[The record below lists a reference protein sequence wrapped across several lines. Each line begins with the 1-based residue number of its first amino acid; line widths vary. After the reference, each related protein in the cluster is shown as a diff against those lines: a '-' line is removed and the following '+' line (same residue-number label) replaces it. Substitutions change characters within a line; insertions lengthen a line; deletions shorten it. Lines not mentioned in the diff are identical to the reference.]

1 MAKSVYVEEAGGIL
15 EFPDSATP
23 QQMRAYIERTYR
35 KPLPTPVPEEE
46 VGAFTSGLYG
56 TLGKFEAAGGKA
68 AQAAGL
74 ESLADYLF
82 RESRE
87 SQEYAAKYR
96 PDVSDISQIS
106 GPTDVAKFA
115 GSTIAQSAPETAVG
129 VGGAL
134 VGRAA
139 GTALGGAIGSFFA
152 PGPGTVAGSAIG
164 GNIGMFVGS
173 AIASLPSFVGSNLQ
187 RQVEEQNIPLEEAS
201 GFDASVGAAFQ
212 APIDAAFEVLIARK
226 LPGSGVA
233 ADAARKSFLSEV
245 ARTAGQGMATEAL
258 TEPAQQ
264 AIELAQAN
272 PEKLREFSPEVQ
284 FELLNAAAAGALAGG
299 VIGGGAGALGT
310 IGRPTE
316 SDIVQKEISETL
328 AESQQRGV
336 EMQRSAQINMGVEK
350 LSNLPSI
357 GRLNLQKIRI
367 DRTPENKL
375 TAPIVSYRM
384 TDANGKTI
392 ADFSDPVLA
401 TEAVNQYKKLSGQ
414 NITLTN
420 IETGSE
426 IPTVKAAKGV
436 KGKVPAKKA
445 TQAPA
450 TEVTPVRPTAGLGAV
465 PGAVPTPPSIQTPP
479 IQAVTPPEQI
489 STSPPRPA
497 GIAAARP
504 TVSIDDVSGA
514 APTIPSIDTPSVE
527 GVATPEQI
535 TAALPSAPDTAI
547 PQQTATPSVAEAGV
561 VKTDVGPSVDL
572 KASKIFKTAKGSV
585 YTLYGDGSTVRD
597 KSYHPEHGKDD
608 VGIKEKSEKTYF
620 IRPED
625 ARNLDIVVAEGHSG
639 TPIIA
644 EYEPG
649 KIGVKYINGKYAG
662 KFIDGT
668 ITKTFSEPEVGLSPF
683 EVWGG
688 GRKIHFG
695 NKITEVSD
703 PEISEAIQAEPS
715 TPAPQ
720 EATLPQE
727 SPIGFVGTPDVAAG
741 IEGIPAIEAAPVVGV
756 NQQEVAPDIISVT
769 PEVQQEVRRK
779 IEDRTNR
786 IAEEV
791 RNAMARY
798 NLKDVQVKF
807 VPAFLKGMRIRT
819 VLGEAGLSG
828 EKSFI
833 RVATGVYDPD
843 LTVEQMVDKVMETM
857 NHETVHS
864 LLDLGLIRPTEMQI
878 LINAARNTRM
888 PGKRYTY
895 EDYVRALYDPSKPG
909 VSKIYREENNVLEE
923 AVAELFKNWRKGDAG
938 VPKNSRG
945 LINRVVE
952 VLRRMF
958 NSMKR
963 ESYEDIFKDIESGRI
978 GERPRDVQRAKKQ
991 RFSSE
996 IDDADSRVNFV
1007 PEDPRLSVA
1016 PVYPYGQRVP
1026 QVNAEQTNRVIGEVE
1041 HGAFVNRVAKFLNN
1055 KTLSTVVPE
1064 RYRPSEAGITEF
1076 MQKWADRI
1084 LPLGQM
1090 VDFIKQNGGTV
1101 PDALDTYMVAQ
1112 LSQSITANNLETRE
1126 ENLYKPLIEFINS
1139 SGLSLQRF
1147 EDYLYAKHA
1156 KERNARIRGITKP
1169 RIDEETGLEVYPDP
1183 SFGSGMSDA
1192 EADEILASIDSSTRK
1207 RAYLQAEAL
1216 FRKIIDDTNQLR
1228 VESGLSPDFGT
1239 MMLEDEDG
1247 NPVAVEQ
1254 YDFYA
1259 PLRGFADESSIDG
1272 DVDQQIMARTGQGFK
1287 IRGREDRRAL
1297 GRTSKASDIIAH
1309 AMLQN
1314 SEAVVRAE
1322 KNKVGL
1328 SFLELIEANP
1338 EIASQYGVEVLE
1350 KGKKPLK
1357 KFVNSKGVVQSMVDP
1372 MYKNRDDVFVVKREG
1387 IEIPIKLDNRLLQK
1401 ALITNRSADPAANG
1415 KFVRALGRLNRFIAA
1430 MNTVYNPEFALVNF
1444 PRDIQQALINI
1455 SQYEIDGIKKKILKD
1470 SLPAARGAWSILR
1483 DPEAQNEWSNWY
1495 KMFREDGGNTSGFYG
1510 AFSVEEQINKIEK
1523 ISADMSG
1530 STKSRAIKAFE
1541 SMKKLMEDYNG
1552 AFENAIRLSVYKNVV
1567 EAGGSRQKA
1576 AFIAKNITVNFDQ
1589 RGEFGPIMNSL
1600 YLFYNASV
1608 QGTLTLFTA
1617 AARSKKVRKA
1627 LGGLVVF
1634 GILQD
1639 QINSLMSGEGEDD
1652 EPLYDK
1658 LPDYKLE
1665 NNIIL
1670 MDPFGI
1676 TSKGYIAIPLAYGAN
1691 AFVNLGRSMSRNFRG
1706 KYTTGET
1713 VTSIGSTFIDAFNP
1727 VGGTESFL
1735 NFVVPTALDPVVAL
1749 SMNMD
1754 YSGRR
1759 IYPEAFPGSI
1769 PKADSQTYFSSTSP
1783 VAKTVA
1789 QFLNEATGGSE
1800 YVPGYIDLSP
1810 DVMEYV
1816 FDYILGATGAT
1827 LRRTIDTT
1835 TSELPKVLAG
1845 DFENI
1850 EFNNVPII
1858 RKVYGEVSERMSYE
1872 DYFDKVNHVLMRGEE
1887 LKFAIKQ
1894 GDPERVREVRKKFAD
1909 ELKIYPMIKTLAN
1922 RRNSLASALRKI
1934 RENEKL
1940 PPEVKRQRQD
1950 AIQKQIESITERV
1963 DKLYGDAIGKKYP
1976 GLFS

>member
-1 MAKSVYVEEAGGIL
+1 MARTIYVPQARTFVDFSET
-15 EFPDSATP
+15 ATDD
-23 QQMRAYIERTYR
+23 QINAYIRSKYPITQ
-35 KPLPTPVPEEE
+35 PAPPPPAPPAPEEE
-46 VGAFTSGLYG
+46 VGAFTSGIYG
-56 TLGKFEAAGGKA
+56 TLGRLEAAGGKA
-68 AQAAGL
+68 AQASGL

-82 RESRE
+82 KESRE
-87 SQEYAAKYR
+87 SQEYAAKYK
-96 PDVSDISQIS
+96 PDVADISQIS

-115 GSTIAQSAPETAVG
+115 GSTIAQSAPETALG
-129 VGGAL
+129 IGGAMA
-134 VGRAA
+134 GAA
-139 GTALGGAIGSFFA
+139 LGTAVL
-152 PGPGTVAGSAIG
+152 PGPGTIIGGLIGSAIT
-164 GNIGMFVGS
+164 
-173 AIASLPSFVGSNLQ
+173 SLPSFIGSNLQ
-187 RQVEEQNIPLEEAS
+187 RQVEEQNIPLEETS
-201 GFDASVGAAFQ
+201 GTAASVGAFAQ
-212 APIDAAFEVLIARK
+212 APLDAAFDVLIQRK

-233 ADAARKSFLSEV
+233 VDVVRKGFLSEV
-245 ARTAGQGMATEAL
+245 ARTAGQGAVTEGL

-272 PEKLREFSPEVQ
+272 PERLREFSPEVQ
-284 FELLNAAAAGALAGG
+284 FELLNAAAAGSLAGG
-299 VIGGGAGALGT
+299 LIGGGAGAIGT

-316 SDIVQKEISETL
+316 ADLTQREVGEAV
-328 AESQQRGV
+328 AESQQKGA
-336 EMQRSAQINMGVEK
+336 EIQRSAQINMGVEK

-357 GRLNLQKIRI
+357 GRLNLQKVRI

-375 TAPIVSYRM
+375 AAPITSYRM
-384 TDANGKTI
+384 TDADGKTI
-392 ADFSDPVLA
+392 ADFTDPVLA

-426 IPTVKAAKGV
+426 IPTVKPAPRP
-436 KGKVPAKKA
+436 KGKALAKKA
-445 TQAPA
+445 TQPAA
-450 TEVTPVRPTAGLGAV
+450 TEAPTVEPTAGLD
-465 PGAVPTPPSIQTPP
+465 TI
-479 IQAVTPPEQI
+479 PE
-489 STSPPRPA
+489 A
-497 GIAAARP
+497 GP
-504 TVSIDDVSGA
+504 Q
-514 APTIPSIDTPSVE
+514 APTIETPAPAEVSV
-527 GVATPEQI
+527 PE
-535 TAALPSAPDTAI
+535 
-547 PQQTATPSVAEAGV
+547 VN
-561 VKTDVGPSVDL
+561 VGPVIDL
-572 KASKIFKTAKGSV
+572 KVAKIFKTAKGSL
-585 YTLYGDGSTVRD
+585 YTLYEDGSTVRD
-597 KSYHPEHGKDD
+597 KSYHPEHGKED
-608 VGIKEKSEKTYF
+608 VGIKEKSEKTFF

-625 ARNLDIVVAEGHSG
+625 SRNIDIINAQGLPG
-639 TPIIA
+639 TPIVA
-644 EYEPG
+644 ELEPG
-649 KIGVKYINGKYAG
+649 KIAVKYIDGKYAG
-662 KFIDGT
+662 KFVSGT
-668 ITKTFSEPEVGLSPF
+668 VTKTFDTPEVGLSPF
-683 EVWGG
+683 EIWKG
-688 GRKIHFG
+688 GRRYHLG

-703 PEISEAIQAEPS
+703 PVISEPTQTEAPIS
-715 TPAPQ
+715 TPQEVPVVEEAPAGAIGAV
-720 EATLPQE
+720 EATPEAQ
-727 SPIGFVGTPDVAAG
+727 PAVAVS
-741 IEGIPAIEAAPVVGV
+741 PVVGV
-756 NQQEVAPDIISVT
+756 QPEAIAPAPDVISVT
-769 PEVQQEVRRK
+769 PEMQQEVRRK

-791 RNAMARY
+791 RTAMGRY
-798 NLKDVQVKF
+798 GLKDVQVKF
-807 VPAFLKGMRIRT
+807 VPAFLDGMRVKT
-819 VLGEAGLSG
+819 VLGEAGVEG
-828 EKSFI
+828 DKAFI
-833 RVATGVYDPD
+833 RLATGVYDPD
-843 LTVEQMVDKVMETM
+843 LTVEQMVDKVIETM

-864 LLDLGLIRPTEMQI
+864 LLDLGLLRPAEMQI

-895 EDYVRALYDPSKPG
+895 EDYVRAIYDPNKPG
-909 VSKIYREENNVLEE
+909 VSKIYKEERNVLEE
-923 AVAELFKNWRKGDAG
+923 AVAEMFRNWRKGDPGTA
-938 VPKNSRG
+938 KNSRG
-945 LINRVVE
+945 LMNRIIE

-963 ESYEDIFKDIESGRI
+963 ESFEEIFSDIEAGRI
-978 GERPRDVQRAKKQ
+978 GARPRETERAKKE
-991 RFSSE
+991 RFSAEVDS
-996 IDDADSRVNFV
+996 AGSRVNFL

-1016 PVYPYGQRVP
+1016 PVYPYGERVP
-1026 QVNAEQTNRVIGEVE
+1026 QVTAAQTNRVIGEVE
-1041 HGAFVNRVAKFLNN
+1041 HGALVNRVAKLFKN
-1055 KTLSTVVPE
+1055 KAIAAVVPE

-1076 MQKWADRI
+1076 MQKWADKI

-1090 VDFIKQNGGTV
+1090 VDFVKQNGGTV

-1112 LSQSITANNLETRE
+1112 LSQSITANNLEARE
-1126 ENLYKPLIEFINS
+1126 ESLYKPLIEFINK
-1139 SGLSLQRF
+1139 SGLSMQQV

-1156 KERNARIRGITKP
+1156 RERNARIRKMTKP
-1169 RIDEETGLEVYPDP
+1169 RIDKDTGLEIELDP
-1183 SFGSGMSDA
+1183 SFGSGMSNA
-1192 EADEILASIDSSTRK
+1192 EANNILASVASSPK
-1207 RAYLQAEAL
+1207 QGAYLQAEAL

-1239 MMLEDEDG
+1239 MILEDEEG

-1254 YDFYA
+1254 YEFYA
-1259 PLRGFADESSIDG
+1259 PLRGFADESSVEG

-1328 SFLELIEANP
+1328 SFLELIETNP

-1357 KFVNSKGVVQSMVDP
+1357 KFVNSKGVIQSMVDP
-1372 MYKNRDDVFVVKREG
+1372 MYKNRDDVFVVKRDG
-1387 IEIPIKLDNRLLQK
+1387 VEIPIKLDNRLLQK
-1401 ALITNRSADPAANG
+1401 ALITNRSADPATNG
-1415 KFVRALGRLNRFIAA
+1415 KFVRTLGRLNRFIAS

-1470 SLPAARGAWSILR
+1470 SLPAARGAWNILR
-1483 DPEAQNEWSNWY
+1483 NPEAQNEWSTWY

-1530 STKSRAIKAFE
+1530 SPKSRAIKAFE
-1541 SMKKLMEDYNG
+1541 SVKKIMEDYNG
-1552 AFENAIRLSVYKNVV
+1552 AFENAIRLSVYKNVI
-1567 EAGGSRQKA
+1567 EAGGGLQNADAIRKRA

-1617 AARSKKVRKA
+1617 AARSKKVRRA

-1634 GILQD
+1634 GMLQD
-1639 QINSLMSGEGEDD
+1639 QINNLMSDKGEDD

-1706 KYTTGET
+1706 KYTTGQT
-1713 VTSIGSTFIDAFNP
+1713 ITSIGSTFIDAFNP

-1783 VAKTVA
+1783 MAKTVA

-1827 LRRTIDTT
+1827 LRRTIDTA
-1835 TSELPKVLAG
+1835 TSEIPKVLAG

-1850 EFNNVPII
+1850 EFNNVPIV

-1887 LKFAIKQ
+1887 LKFAIKE
-1894 GDPERVREVRKKFAD
+1894 GDPEKIKEVRKKFAD
-1909 ELKIYPMIKTLAN
+1909 ELKIYPAIKALSN
-1922 RRNSLASALRKI
+1922 RRNALASTLRKI

-1940 PPEVKRQRQD
+1940 PLEVKRQRQD
-1950 AIQKQIESITERV
+1950 AIQKQIEAITGKV

>member
-1 MAKSVYVEEAGGIL
+1 MARTIYVPQARTFVDFSET
-15 EFPDSATP
+15 ATDD
-23 QQMRAYIERTYR
+23 QINAYIRSKY
-35 KPLPTPVPEEE
+35 PLPAPAPPPPAPPAPEDE
-46 VGAFTSGLYG
+46 VGAFASGIYG
-56 TLGKFEAAGGKA
+56 TLGRLEAAGGKA
-68 AQAAGL
+68 AQASGL

-82 RESRE
+82 KESRE
-87 SQEYAAKYR
+87 SQEYAAKYK
-96 PDVSDISQIS
+96 PDVADISQIS

-115 GSTIAQSAPETAVG
+115 GSTIAQSAPETALG
-129 VGGAL
+129 VGGAMA
-134 VGRAA
+134 GAA
-139 GTALGGAIGSFFA
+139 LGTAVL
-152 PGPGTVAGSAIG
+152 PGPGTIIGGLIGSAIT
-164 GNIGMFVGS
+164 
-173 AIASLPSFVGSNLQ
+173 SLPSFIGSNLQ
-187 RQVEEQNIPLEEAS
+187 RQVEEQNIPLEETS
-201 GFDASVGAAFQ
+201 GTAASVGAFAQ
-212 APIDAAFEVLIARK
+212 APLDAAFDVLIQRR

-233 ADAARKSFLSEV
+233 VDVVRKGFLSEV
-245 ARTAGQGMATEAL
+245 ARTAGQGAVTEGL

-272 PEKLREFSPEVQ
+272 PERLREFSPEVQ
-284 FELLNAAAAGALAGG
+284 FELLNAAAAGSLAGG
-299 VIGGGAGALGT
+299 VIGGGAGAVGT

-316 SDIVQKEISETL
+316 ADLVQKDIGETI
-328 AESQQRGV
+328 AESQQKGM
-336 EMQRSAQINMGVEK
+336 EIQRSAQINMGVEK

-357 GRLNLQKIRI
+357 GRLNLQKIRV

-375 TAPIVSYRM
+375 RAPITSYRM
-384 TDANGKTI
+384 TDADGKTI
-392 ADFSDPVLA
+392 ADFTDPVLA

-426 IPTVKAAKGV
+426 IPTVKPTPGLT
-436 KGKVPAKKA
+436 GKATAKKA
-445 TQAPA
+445 TQPA
-450 TEVTPVRPTAGLGAV
+450 AAETPAVEPTAGLGAI
-465 PGAVPTPPSIQTPP
+465 PEEGPKTPTIETP
-479 IQAVTPPEQI
+479 
-489 STSPPRPA
+489 
-497 GIAAARP
+497 
-504 TVSIDDVSGA
+504 
-514 APTIPSIDTPSVE
+514 APTEVSV
-527 GVATPEQI
+527 PEV
-535 TAALPSAPDTAI
+535 S
-547 PQQTATPSVAEAGV
+547 
-561 VKTDVGPSVDL
+561 VGPKIDL

-585 YTLYGDGSTVRD
+585 YTLYEDGSTVRD
-597 KSYHPEHGKDD
+597 KSYHPEHGKED
-608 VGIKEKSEKTYF
+608 VGVKEKSEKTFF

-625 ARNLDIVVAEGHSG
+625 SRNLDVINAQGLPG

-644 EYEPG
+644 ELEPG
-649 KIGVKYINGKYAG
+649 KIAVKYTDGKYAG
-662 KFIDGT
+662 KFVRGT
-668 ITKTFSEPEVGLSPF
+668 ETKTFESPEIGLSPF
-683 EVWGG
+683 EIWQG
-688 GRKIHFG
+688 GRKYHLG
-695 NKITEVSD
+695 NKITEVTD
-703 PEISEAIQAEPS
+703 PVISEPTQAEAPVS
-715 TPAPQ
+715 VPQ
-720 EATLPQE
+720 EAPAVEQ
-727 SPIGFVGTPDVAAG
+727 SPVGVIGAVETTPEMQPAVATEPVIGVQPEAPAPDV
-741 IEGIPAIEAAPVVGV
+741 V
-756 NQQEVAPDIISVT
+756 SVT
-769 PEVQQEVRRK
+769 PEIQQEVRRK

-791 RNAMARY
+791 RTAMGRY
-798 NLKDVQVKF
+798 GLKDVQVKF
-807 VPAFLKGMRIRT
+807 VPAFLDGMRVKT
-819 VLGEAGLSG
+819 VLGEAGVEG
-828 EKSFI
+828 DKAFI
-833 RVATGVYDPD
+833 RLATGVYDPD
-843 LTVEQMVDKVMETM
+843 LTVEQMVDKVIETM

-864 LLDLGLIRPTEMQI
+864 LLDLGLLRPTEMQI

-895 EDYVRALYDPSKPG
+895 EDYVRAIYDPNKPG
-909 VSKIYREENNVLEE
+909 VSKIYQDEKNVLEE
-923 AVAELFKNWRKGDAG
+923 AVAEMFRNWRKGDPGTA
-938 VPKNSRG
+938 KNSRG
-945 LINRVVE
+945 LMNRVIE

-963 ESYEDIFKDIESGRI
+963 ESFEEIFSDIEAGRI
-978 GERPRDVQRAKKQ
+978 GARPRDIEGARKE

-996 IDDADSRVNFV
+996 VDSAGSRVNFI
-1007 PEDPRLSVA
+1007 PEDPRLAVA
-1016 PVYPYGQRVP
+1016 PVYPYGERVP
-1026 QVNAEQTNRVIGEVE
+1026 QVTAAQTNRVIGEVE
-1041 HGAFVNRVAKFLNN
+1041 HGALVNKIAKLFKN
-1055 KTLSTVVPE
+1055 KAIAAVVPE

-1076 MQKWADRI
+1076 MQKWADKI

-1090 VDFIKQNGGTV
+1090 VDFVKQNGGTV

-1112 LSQSITANNLETRE
+1112 LSQSITANNLEARE
-1126 ENLYKPLIEFINS
+1126 ETLYKPLIEFINR
-1139 SGLSLQRF
+1139 SGLSLQQV

-1156 KERNARIRGITKP
+1156 RERNARIRKMTKP
-1169 RIDEETGLEVYPDP
+1169 RIDKDTGLEIELDP

-1192 EADEILASIDSSTRK
+1192 EAKKILASFASSPK
-1207 RAYLQAEAL
+1207 QGAYLQAEAL

-1239 MMLEDEDG
+1239 MILEDEEG

-1254 YDFYA
+1254 YEFYA
-1259 PLRGFADESSIDG
+1259 PLRGFADESSVEG

-1328 SFLELIEANP
+1328 SFLELIETNP
-1338 EIASQYGVEVLE
+1338 EIMEQYGVEILA

-1357 KFVNSKGVVQSMVDP
+1357 KFVNSKGVIQSMVDP
-1372 MYKNRDDVFVVKREG
+1372 MYKNRDDVFVVKRDG
-1387 IEIPIKLDNRLLQK
+1387 VEIPIKLDNRLLQK
-1401 ALITNRSADPAANG
+1401 ALITNRSADSATNS
-1415 KFVRALGRLNRFIAA
+1415 KFVRVLGMLNRILAQ

-1444 PRDIQQALINI
+1444 PRDIQQALLNV

-1470 SLPAARGAWSILR
+1470 ALPAARGAWGILR
-1483 DPEAQNEWSNWY
+1483 NPETQNAWSDWY

-1510 AFSVEEQINKIEK
+1510 AFSVEEQIHKIEK
-1523 ISADMSG
+1523 ISSDMSG
-1530 STKSRAIKAFE
+1530 TPKSRAIKAFE
-1541 SMKKLMEDYNG
+1541 SVKKLMEDYNG
-1552 AFENAIRLSVYKNVV
+1552 AFENAIRLAVYKNVV

-1589 RGEFGPIMNSL
+1589 RGEFGPVMNSL

-1617 AARSKKVRKA
+1617 AARSKKVQRA

-1634 GILQD
+1634 GMLQD
-1639 QINSLMSGEGEDD
+1639 QINSLMSDKGEDD

-1706 KYTTGET
+1706 SYTTSQT
-1713 VTSIGSTFIDAFNP
+1713 VSSIGATFVDAFNP
-1727 VGGTESFL
+1727 VGGTESLL
-1735 NFVVPTALDPVVAL
+1735 NFVAPSTLDPVVAL

-1783 VAKTVA
+1783 AFVSVA

-1800 YVPGYIDLSP
+1800 YVPGYIDFSP

-1816 FDYILGATGAT
+1816 WDYVLGATGAT
-1827 LRRTIDTT
+1827 LRRTIDTAT
-1835 TSELPKVLAG
+1835 NELPKVLEL
-1845 DFENI
+1845 DFANI
-1850 EFNNVPII
+1850 EFNNVPIV

-1887 LKFAIKQ
+1887 LKFAIKE
-1894 GDPERVREVRKKFAD
+1894 GDPQKIKEVRKKFAD
-1909 ELKIYPMIKTLAN
+1909 ELKIYPAIKALSN
-1922 RRNSLASALRKI
+1922 RRNALASTLRKI

-1950 AIQKQIESITERV
+1950 AIQKQIEAITGKV
-1963 DKLYGDAIGKKYP
+1963 DKLYSDAIGKKYP

>member
-1 MAKSVYVEEAGGIL
+1 MARTIYVPQARTFIDFSET
-15 EFPDSATP
+15 ATDD
-23 QQMRAYIERTYR
+23 QINAYIRSKY
-35 KPLPTPVPEEE
+35 PLPAPAPPPPAPPAPEEE

-56 TLGKFEAAGGKA
+56 TLGRLEAAGGKA
-68 AQAAGL
+68 AQAAGI

-82 RESRE
+82 KESRE
-87 SQEYAAKYR
+87 SQDYAAKYK
-96 PDVSDISQIS
+96 PDVADISQIS

-129 VGGAL
+129 IAGGF
-134 VGRAA
+134 A
-139 GTALGGAIGSFFA
+139 GAALGAKIGGSIGVLGGPAAPATVPIAASAGAI
-152 PGPGTVAGSAIG
+152 IG
-164 GNIGMFVGS
+164 GLIGA
-173 AIASLPSFVGSNLQ
+173 AITSLPSFIGGNLQ
-187 RQVEEQNIPLEEAS
+187 RQAEEQNIPLEETS
-201 GFDASVGAAFQ
+201 GTAATVGAVAQ
-212 APIDAAFEVLIARK
+212 APLDAAFDVLVARK
-226 LPGSGVA
+226 IPGSGVA
-233 ADAARKSFLSEV
+233 MDVVRKSFLTEV
-245 ARTAGQGMATEAL
+245 ARTAGQGVATEAL

-299 VIGGGAGALGT
+299 VIGGGAGAIGT

-316 SDIVQKEISETL
+316 ADLVQKEIGETV
-328 AESQQRGV
+328 AESQQKGLGI
-336 EMQRSAQINMGVEK
+336 QRSAEINMGVEK

-357 GRLNLQKIRI
+357 GRLNIQKIRV

-375 TAPIVSYRM
+375 TAPITSYRM
-384 TDANGKTI
+384 TDADGKTI

-426 IPTVKAAKGV
+426 VPTVKPTPGL
-436 KGKVPAKKA
+436 KGKAPAKKA
-445 TQAPA
+445 AQPA
-450 TEVTPVRPTAGLGAV
+450 AAKTPAVEPTAGLGAI
-465 PGAVPTPPSIQTPP
+465 PEAGPQAPTIQTP
-479 IQAVTPPEQI
+479 A
-489 STSPPRPA
+489 PA
-497 GIAAARP
+497 E
-504 TVSIDDVSGA
+504 VSVPKVS
-514 APTIPSIDTPSVE
+514 
-527 GVATPEQI
+527 
-535 TAALPSAPDTAI
+535 
-547 PQQTATPSVAEAGV
+547 
-561 VKTDVGPSVDL
+561 VGPAIDL
-572 KASKIFKTAKGSV
+572 KTSKIFKTAKGSV
-585 YTLYGDGSTVRD
+585 YTLYEDGSTVRD
-597 KSYHPEHGKDD
+597 KSYHPEHGEAD
-608 VGIKEKSEKTYF
+608 VGIKEKSDKTYF

-625 ARNLDIVVAEGHSG
+625 VYNLDIVIAEGLPGTPVVAEF
-639 TPIIA
+639 
-644 EYEPG
+644 EPG
-649 KIGVKYINGKYAG
+649 KIGVKYIDGKHAG
-662 KFIDGT
+662 KFINGT
-668 ITKTFSEPEVGLSPF
+668 VTKVFDSPDVGLSPF
-683 EVWGG
+683 EVWQG

-703 PEISEAIQAEPS
+703 PVISEPTQTKAPVS
-715 TPAPQ
+715 TPQ
-720 EATLPQE
+720 EVPVVEEA
-727 SPIGFVGTPDVAAG
+727 PIGVIGAVEAAPEAQPAVAV
-741 IEGIPAIEAAPVVGV
+741 APVVGV
-756 NQQEVAPDIISVT
+756 QPEAIAPAPDVISVT
-769 PEVQQEVRRK
+769 PEMQQEVRRK

-791 RNAMARY
+791 RTAMGRY
-798 NLKDVQVKF
+798 GLKDVQVNF
-807 VPAFLKGMRIRT
+807 VPAFLDGMRVKT
-819 VLGEAGLSG
+819 VLGEAGVRNDKAL
-828 EKSFI
+828 I
-833 RVATGVYDPD
+833 NLATGIYDPN
-843 LTVEQMVDKVMETM
+843 LTVEQMVDRVIETM

-864 LLDLGLIRPTEMQI
+864 LLDLGLLRPAEMQI
-878 LINAARNTRM
+878 LINAARNTRV

-895 EDYVRALYDPSKPG
+895 EDYVRAIYDPSKPG
-909 VSKIYREENNVLEE
+909 VSKIYQDEKNVLEE
-923 AVAELFKNWRKGDAG
+923 AVAEMFRNWRKGDPGTA
-938 VPKNSRG
+938 KNSRG
-945 LINRVVE
+945 LMNRVIE

-963 ESYEDIFKDIESGRI
+963 ESFEDIFSDIEAGRI
-978 GERPRDVQRAKKQ
+978 GARPRDIEGAKKE
-991 RFSSE
+991 RFSAE
-996 IDDADSRVNFV
+996 IGSAGSRVNFL
-1007 PEDPRLSVA
+1007 PENPRLSVA
-1016 PVYPYGQRVP
+1016 PVYPYGERVP
-1026 QVNAEQTNRVIGEVE
+1026 QVTAAQTNRVIGEVE
-1041 HGAFVNRVAKFLNN
+1041 HGALVNRVAKLFKN
-1055 KTLSTVVPE
+1055 KAIAAVVPE
-1064 RYRPSEAGITEF
+1064 RYRPSETGITEF
-1076 MQKWADRI
+1076 MQKWADKI

-1090 VDFIKQNGGTV
+1090 VDFVKQNGGTV

-1112 LSQSITANNLETRE
+1112 LSQSITANNLEARE
-1126 ENLYKPLIEFINS
+1126 ESLYKPLIEFINK
-1139 SGLSLQRF
+1139 SGLSIQQV

-1156 KERNARIRGITKP
+1156 KERNARIRKMTKP
-1169 RIDEETGLEVYPDP
+1169 SIDKETGLEIEPDP

-1192 EADEILASIDSSTRK
+1192 EANKILASVASSSK
-1207 RAYLQAEAL
+1207 QGAYLQAEAL

-1239 MMLEDEDG
+1239 MILEDEEG

-1254 YDFYA
+1254 YEFYA
-1259 PLRGFADESSIDG
+1259 PLRGLADESSVEG

-1328 SFLELIEANP
+1328 SFLELTETNP
-1338 EIASQYGVEVLE
+1338 EIAAQYGVEVME

-1357 KFVNSKGVVQSMVDP
+1357 KFVNSKGVIQSMVDP
-1372 MYKNRDDVFVVKREG
+1372 LYKNRDDVFIVKRDG
-1387 IEIPIKLDNRLLQK
+1387 VEIPVKLDNRLLQK
-1401 ALITNRSADPAANG
+1401 ALITNRSADSATNG
-1415 KFVRALGRLNRFIAA
+1415 RFIRVLGRVNRFIAS

-1455 SQYEIDGIKKKILKD
+1455 SQYEIDGIKRKILKD
-1470 SLPAARGAWSILR
+1470 ALPAARGAWKILR
-1483 DPEAQNEWSNWY
+1483 NPDVQNEWSDWY
-1495 KMFREDGGNTSGFYG
+1495 RMFREDGGNTSGFYG

-1530 STKSRAIKAFE
+1530 SAKSRAFKAFE
-1541 SMKKLMEDYNG
+1541 SLKKLMEDYNG
-1552 AFENAIRLSVYKNVV
+1552 AFENAIRLSVYKNVIG
-1567 EAGGSRQKA
+1567 AGGSRQKA

-1589 RGEFGPIMNSL
+1589 RGEFGPVMNSL

-1617 AARSKKVRKA
+1617 AARSKKVRRA

-1634 GILQD
+1634 GMLQD
-1639 QINSLMSGEGEDD
+1639 QINSLMSGSGEDD

-1676 TSKGYIAIPLAYGAN
+1676 TEKGYIAIPLAYGAN

-1706 KYTTGET
+1706 EYTTSQT

-1754 YSGRR
+1754 FSGRR

-1783 VAKTVA
+1783 TAKSVT

-1827 LRRTIDTT
+1827 LRRTIDTAT
-1835 TSELPKVLAG
+1835 NEMPKLLAG
-1845 DFENI
+1845 DYENI
-1850 EFNNVPII
+1850 EFNNVPIL

-1887 LKFAIKQ
+1887 LKFAIKD
-1894 GDPERVREVRKKFAD
+1894 GDPEKIRNVRKKFAD
-1909 ELKIYPMIKTLAN
+1909 ELKIYPAIKALSN
-1922 RRNSLASALRKI
+1922 RRNALASMLRKI

-1950 AIQKQIESITERV
+1950 ALQKQIEAITGKV
-1963 DKLYGDAIGKKYP
+1963 DKLYSDAIGKKYP